1 MYVCCP
7 IEYYDF
13 DILQNNVKAV
23 GFHNKILEFFGWVP
37 PPHTHLNT
45 WNFFPAMETF

>member
-1 MYVCCP
+1 MYVCCA

-23 GFHNKILEFFGWVP
+23 CFHNKMLGFSGWVLP
-37 PPHTHLNT
+37 HLNT